1 MTIKNKKILIIIGGG
16 IAAYKSLDLI
26 RLLKKEGV
34 EIKTILTKS
43 GKEFVTPLSLTVLTK
58 SKTHVDI
65 FDKNSEAEIDHIA
78 LSRWA
83 DLVIV
88 MPTTANFMSK
98 LSIGKAE
105 DLATTVLLASNKEI
119 LLVPAMNV
127 RMWLH
132 KATQTNLKIL
142 HDFGYLFIGPEKG
155 EMACGEFGEGKM
167 SSPRQIFAYLKN
179 YFNKKNLVK
188 KKKWKA
194 VVTTGPTREYIDPV
208 RYISNESSGKQGYE
222 IAVALDKLGIKTT
235 LIAGPSN
242 FVAPK
247 GIKVKK
253 ITTADEMLNEVKKT
267 LPVDLV
273 VCAAAV
279 TDFKPSEKN
288 KNKIKKD
295 NMKLKYIN
303 LVKNNDI
310 LEYISK
316 NNKDRPRLV
325 AGFSAETENLIKNSI
340 NKLKRKHCDL
350 IFAND
355 VSQKDIGFNS
365 DYNEV
370 SVIDKKGNVKMLPKN
385 KKSFIANKIAEI
397 LLDELLIDDRNINQ
411 KIN

>member
-1 MTIKNKKILIIIGGG
+1 MTLENKKILIIIGGG

-26 RLLKKEGV
+26 RLLRKENV
-34 EIKTILTKS
+34 EVKTILTKS
-43 GKEFVTPLSLTVLTK
+43 GKEFVTALSLTTLTK
-58 SKTHVDI
+58 SKTYEDI
-65 FDKNSEAEIDHIA
+65 FDKNSEAEIDHIE

-83 DLVIV
+83 DLIIV

-132 KATQTNLKIL
+132 KATQTNSKIL
-142 HDFGYLFIGPEKG
+142 QDFGYLFIGPEKG

-167 SSPRQIFAYLKN
+167 SSPRQIYTYLKN
-179 YFNKKNLVK
+179 YFNKKNIVK
-188 KKKWKA
+188 KKNWKA
-194 VVTTGPTREYIDPV
+194 IVTTGPTREYIDPV

-222 IAVALDKLGIKTT
+222 IAIALNKIGITTT

-242 FVAPK
+242 FISPK
-247 GIKVKK
+247 GLKVKK
-253 ITTADEMLNEVKKT
+253 ITSADEMLNEVKKS
-267 LPVDLV
+267 LPVDLA

-279 TDFKPSEKN
+279 ADFKPVKKN

-295 NMKLKYIN
+295 HMSLKSLN
-303 LVKNNDI
+303 FVKNNDI

-316 NNKDRPRLV
+316 NNKYRPRLV
-325 AGFSAETENLIKNSI
+325 AGFSAETENLTKNSI
-340 NKLKRKHCDL
+340 IKMKKKHCDL

-365 DYNEV
+365 DYNKI
-370 SVIDKKGNVKMLPKN
+370 SVIDKKGNIKVMPKN

-397 LLDELLIDDRNINQ
+397 LLDKLLINDRNTN
-411 KIN
+411 